1 MPLQLPDFPW
11 DELGP
16 ARQTASAHPEG
27 LIDLSVGSPVDPTP
41 EVAQTALANAANSPG
56 YPTAFGSASTRGAM
70 SRWWRDVRG
79 ASSVDAESV
88 MPSVGSKE
96 MVGLLPLLLG
106 VGRGDTV
113 IIPEIAYPTYDV
125 GAQLAG
131 ATVVAEDDPSQ
142 WPDSAKLVWLNTP
155 SNPTGAVLDVGHLR
169 AAVSR
174 AREIGAVV
182 VSDEC
187 YALLGSVQSPQSPS
201 LLTDEVTD
209 GNLEGLLALYSL
221 SKQSNLAGYRAA
233 MVAGDPALIRD
244 ILLPRRHLGLIV
256 PEPIQQ
262 VLAAVLSDAKS
273 VTVMRETYQRRRVV
287 LHEALSSAGWSI
299 EGGDAGLYLWA
310 TRGSSSVDAVDW
322 FAQHGILVAPGHFYG
337 PGGARH
343 VRVALTASDENISR
357 AAQRIGS

>member
-16 ARQTASAHPEG
+16 ARQKATAHPEG

-41 EVAQTALANAANSPG
+41 EVAQKALASAANSPG

-70 SRWWRDVRG
+70 SQWWREVRG

-88 MPSVGSKE
+88 MPTVGSKE

-106 VGRGDTV
+106 LGRGDTIV
-113 IIPEIAYPTYDV
+113 IPEIAYPTYDV
-125 GAQLAG
+125 GAQLVG
-131 ATVVAEDDPSQ
+131 ATVVAEDDPSE
-142 WPDSAKLVWLNTP
+142 WPDSAKLVWLNSP
-155 SNPTGAVLDVGHLR
+155 SNPTGAVLGVEHLR

-174 AREIGAVV
+174 AREIGAVL

-187 YALLGSVQSPQSPS
+187 YALLGSAQTPQSPS
-201 LLTDEVTD
+201 LLTDEVTQGKLD
-209 GNLEGLLALYSL
+209 GLLALYSL

-233 MVAGDPALIRD
+233 MVAGDPALIQA

-256 PEPIQQ
+256 PEPIQH

-273 VTVMRETYQRRRVV
+273 VTTMRETYQRRRAM

-299 EGGDAGLYLWA
+299 DGGDAGLYLWA
-310 TRGSSSVDAVDW
+310 SKGSNSSEAVDW
-322 FAQHGILVAPGHFYG
+322 FATRGILVAPGHFYG
-337 PGGARH
+337 PGGSQH
-343 VRVALTASDENISR
+343 VRVALTASDEDISH

>member
-11 DELGP
+11 DELGS
-16 ARQTASAHPEG
+16 ARQKAAAHPEG

-41 EVAQTALANAANSPG
+41 ELAQVALANAANSPG
-56 YPTAFGSASTRGAM
+56 YPTAFGSARTRGAM
-70 SRWWRDVRG
+70 SQWWRDVRG

-88 MPSVGSKE
+88 MPTVGSKE

-106 VGRGDTV
+106 LGRGDTIV
-113 IIPEIAYPTYDV
+113 IPEIAYPTYDV
-125 GAQLAG
+125 GGQLVG

-142 WPDSAKLVWLNTP
+142 WPDSAKLVWINTP
-155 SNPTGAVLDVGHLR
+155 SNPTGSVLGVEYLR

-174 AREIGAVV
+174 ARGMGAVL

-187 YALLGSVQSPQSPS
+187 YALLGSAESPQSPS

-233 MVAGDPALIRD
+233 MVAGDPALIQN
-244 ILLPRRHLGLIV
+244 ILLPRRHLGLLV

-262 VLAAVLSDAKS
+262 VLAAVLADTES
-273 VTVMRETYQRRRVV
+273 VTAMRETYQRRRAV
-287 LHEALSSAGWSI
+287 LHQALASAGWSI
-299 EGGDAGLYLWA
+299 NGGEAGLYLWA
-310 TRGSSSVDAVDW
+310 SQGSSSVDAVDW
-322 FAQHGILVAPGHFYG
+322 FARHGILVAPGHFYG

-343 VRVALTASDENISR
+343 VRVALTASDEDISR
-357 AAQRIGS
+357 AAERISS